1 MQHIGSYFFHHF
13 KIMLAPTLLVTGA
26 AGFIG
31 SHTVIELLAAGYEVM
46 GLDNFS
52 NSEEA
57 SVGRI
62 QALKSDVLGLR
73 APDFQMLKVDVR
85 DEAALDAV
93 FQAHNVHG
101 VVHFAG
107 LKAVGESFE
116 QPLAYWDNNVGGTLA
131 LLKAMEKHGVKNLVF
146 SSSATVYGT
155 PKSLP
160 IQEDALTQA
169 VSPYGRTKW
178 VCEQLL
184 EEVSKANSDWNISRL
199 RYFNPVGAHE
209 SGLMGELPNGVP
221 NNLMPY
227 VTQVA
232 AGVREKL
239 SIFGADYDT
248 PDGTCIRDFIHV
260 VDLAKGHVAAIQA
273 MLAHERQKS
282 NGDDPSPYA
291 IKGLNT
297 FNFGTGRGVS
307 VKELVQTFESVTG
320 QKVNH
325 SYVQRRPGDVPALYA
340 DASKAKT
347 MLGWQA
353 ERGLPQM
360 CKDAWTWQLNLKEA

>member
-1 MQHIGSYFFHHF
+1 MT
-13 KIMLAPTLLVTGA
+13 APILLVTGA

-31 SHTVIELLAAGYEVM
+31 SHTVIELLAAGFNVL

-62 QALKSDVLGLR
+62 QALKTEVLGLS
-73 APDFQMLKVDVR
+73 APDFKMLKVDVR
-85 DEAALDAV
+85 DEKALNAV
-93 FQAHNVHG
+93 FQAHSLHG

-116 QPLAYWDNNVGGTLA
+116 QPLRYWDNNVGGTLN
-131 LLKAMEKHGVKNLVF
+131 LLKAMEKHGVKHLVF

-160 IQEDALTQA
+160 IQEDALTDA

-184 EEVSKANSDWNISRL
+184 EEVSKANSEWNISRL

-232 AGVREKL
+232 AGLREKL

-260 VDLAKGHVAAIQA
+260 VDLAKGHVAALQA
-273 MLAHERQKS
+273 MMAHGDLNSKVLGQS
-282 NGDDPSPYA
+282 NYS
-291 IKGLNT
+291 ISGLNT
-297 FNFGTGRGVS
+297 FNFGTGQGVS
-307 VKELVQTFESVTG
+307 VKELVETFESVTG

-325 SYVQRRPGDVPALYA
+325 SYVQRRPGDVPAIYA
-340 DASKAKT
+340 DPSKAKA

-353 ERGLPQM
+353 ARGLEQM
-360 CKDAWTWQLNLKEA
+360 CADAWAWQLNLKQV